1 MKDPSEADDNG
12 QWFSEYGEE
21 NNKHIVFYKGI
32 DLDQLLASCLF
43 PFALGHTV
51 MKDAGFVGY

>member
-1 MKDPSEADDNG
+1 MDNG
-12 QWFSEYGEE
+12 FQNMVRRIISILFFTKE
-21 NNKHIVFYKGI
+21 I